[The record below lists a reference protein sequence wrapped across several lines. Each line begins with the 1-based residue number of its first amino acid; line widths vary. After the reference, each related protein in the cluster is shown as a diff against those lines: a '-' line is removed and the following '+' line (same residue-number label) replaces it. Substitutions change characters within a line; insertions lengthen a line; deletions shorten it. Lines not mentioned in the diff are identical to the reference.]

1 MSRNY
6 FDINGNP
13 MPEAAR
19 FFYRPKG
26 SDFWE
31 PTAEYEA
38 RWEAVAARVANFDG
52 DLITE
57 SLVKGWSVE
66 ETIAQGL
73 EDDAEHVEYARTFR
87 DDFEFQLDHDMS
99 MNG

>member
-1 MSRNY
+1 MARNY
-6 FDINGNP
+6 FDVDGNP
-13 MPEAAR
+13 TSEAAPF
-19 FFYRPKG
+19 FFYPKG
-26 SDFWE
+26 SDIPE
-31 PTAEYEA
+31 PTPEYEA
-38 RWEAVAARVANFDG
+38 RWAAVAAKVANFDG
-52 DLITE
+52 DLILE

-73 EDDAEHVEYARTFR
+73 EDDAEHMEYARTFR